1 VGTEAGAGAEVQAA
15 LVAARDALRAVLA
28 EVDGYLATLRP
39 VLGRE
44 IRQIF
49 DRELT
54 AAEDAVRAL
63 TRALEALG
71 GEAGVGMG
79 QR

>member
-1 VGTEAGAGAEVQAA
+1 MGNESAAEVQAA
-15 LVAARDALRAVLA
+15 LVAARDTLRAVLA
-28 EVDGYLATLRP
+28 GVDEYLATLRP

-54 AAEDAVRAL
+54 AAEEAVRAL
-63 TRALEALG
+63 ERALEALSG
-71 GEAGVGMG
+71 KTGAGPEG
-79 QR
+79 R

>member
-1 VGTEAGAGAEVQAA
+1 MGTETGAWAEVQAA

-28 EVDGYLATLRP
+28 GVDSYLATLRP

-63 TRALEALG
+63 ERTLEALG
-71 GEAGVGMG
+71 GEAGGRAG

>member
-1 VGTEAGAGAEVQAA
+1 MQAA

-28 EVDGYLATLRP
+28 GVDSYLATLRP

-54 AAEDAVRAL
+54 ATEDAVRAL
-63 TRALEALG
+63 EGALEALG
-71 GEAGVGMG
+71 GEAGSGVG
-79 QR
+79 QP

>member
-1 VGTEAGAGAEVQAA
+1 MGTETGAGAEVQAA
-15 LVAARDALRAVLA
+15 LVVARDALRAVLA
-28 EVDGYLATLRP
+28 GVDGYLATLRP

-63 TRALEALG
+63 TRALEAVG
-71 GEAGVGMG
+71 GEAGRGG
-79 QR
+79 ERR

>member
-1 VGTEAGAGAEVQAA
+1 MRTEAGAGGEVQAA

-28 EVDGYLATLRP
+28 EVDGYLVTLRP

-54 AAEDAVRAL
+54 ATEDAVRAL
-63 TRALEALG
+63 DGALQAL
-71 GEAGVGMG
+71 ARDTMD
-79 QR
+79 

>member
-1 VGTEAGAGAEVQAA
+1 VGTETGAGAEVQAA
-15 LVAARDALRAVLA
+15 LVVARDALRAVLA
-28 EVDGYLATLRP
+28 GVDGYLATLRP

-63 TRALEALG
+63 GGALEALG
-71 GEAGVGMG
+71 GEAGSGG
-79 QR
+79 ERG